1 MGAARPSP
9 EATSSPI
16 AFSRSPKPPVVRL
29 VTRADR
35 SAAQAVAAI
44 ITAASADDTPASRRR
59 KNMTFANNPEMRT
72 GRLESRPAPV
82 NCEREALLALAAALA
97 RDDVE
102 VAAVH
107 GLAPIGDQV
116 LGLRQVGRPL
126 LRDHPARGLPHPVE
140 LSVALDLALPDRL
153 GDVPARSL
161 PRV

>member
-9 EATSSPI
+9 EATSS
-16 AFSRSPKPPVVRL
+16 
-29 VTRADR
+29 
-35 SAAQAVAAI
+35 
-44 ITAASADDTPASRRR
+44 AASADDTPASRRM
-59 KNMTFANNPEMRT
+59 KNMTFANNPETRT

-116 LGLRQVGRPL
+116 LGVRQVGRPL
-126 LRDHPARGLPHPVE
+126 FRDHRPGRLPHRVE
-140 LSVALDLALPDRL
+140 LAV
-153 GDVPARSL
+153 
-161 PRV
+161 

>member
-29 VTRADR
+29 VTRVDR

-44 ITAASADDTPASRRR
+44 TTAASADDTPASRRR
-59 KNMTFANNPEMRT
+59 KNMTFANNPETRT

-82 NCEREALLALAAALA
+82 SCACGTLLALATALA
-97 RDDVE
+97 GDDVE

-107 GLAPIGDQV
+107 GLPPIGDQV
-116 LGLRQVGRPL
+116 LGVRQVGRPL
-126 LRDHPARGLPHPVE
+126 FRDHQARGLPHRVE
-140 LSVALDLALPDRL
+140 LAVALDLADQHRL
-153 GDVPARSL
+153 GDV
-161 PRV
+161 V